1 MPRSL
6 RTRHIYKEAL
16 FGPGDLNIGQEIG
29 MCFDWPEKKLGL
41 KWRLLTVVPRSR
53 RYSLL

>member
-41 KWRLLTVVPRSR
+41 KWRLLTVVPISR